1 MSGTD
6 RTQWVRLSE
15 VNLADAEGNLGNY
28 VAQQELL
35 EKALAI
41 KDRSSLCISVAGVG
55 NSVRSNSARP
65 QAPASLPSLYVDFR
79 QLKPKNCILALYI
92 WHPENLTS
100 AARKVQLLRRMRA
113 CSHCSPP

>member
-28 VAQQELL
+28 AAQQELL

-55 NSVRSNSARP
+55 NSVRSMQGTLGTILLLSGDWGVVRARHLGP
-65 QAPASLPSLYVDFR
+65 ATLPGPRPRPLCLRSTLTPASLS
-79 QLKPKNCILALYI
+79 Q
-92 WHPENLTS
+92 
-100 AARKVQLLRRMRA
+100 RRV
-113 CSHCSPP
+113 S